1 LIISAND
8 ITSQRSTGSSLKE
21 TKATAGKTHRA
32 QPGKELIMAVI
43 SVNEQNYQEVI
54 GSGKTVLLDF
64 YADWCGPCR
73 RVSPLVE
80 RLAEEHPE
88 YAVGKVNV
96 DDEQEL
102 AVKFG
107 VMSIPMLAVIKG
119 GELVA
124 KNVGAIPYEAILDLV
139 QKA

>member
-1 LIISAND
+1 
-8 ITSQRSTGSSLKE
+8 
-21 TKATAGKTHRA
+21 
-32 QPGKELIMAVI
+32 MAVI

>member
-1 LIISAND
+1 
-8 ITSQRSTGSSLKE
+8 
-21 TKATAGKTHRA
+21 
-32 QPGKELIMAVI
+32 MAVI

-80 RLAEEHPE
+80 RLAEEYPE

>member
-1 LIISAND
+1 
-8 ITSQRSTGSSLKE
+8 
-21 TKATAGKTHRA
+21 
-32 QPGKELIMAVI
+32 MAVI

-54 GSGKTVLLDF
+54 DSGKVVLLDF

-88 YAVGKVNV
+88 YTVGKVNV

-102 AVKFG
+102 AMKFG
-107 VMSIPMLAVIKG
+107 VMSIPMLAVIKDG
-119 GELVA
+119 VPVA
-124 KNVGAIPYEAILDLV
+124 KNVGAIPYEEILELV
-139 QKA
+139 RKA

>member
-1 LIISAND
+1 
-8 ITSQRSTGSSLKE
+8 
-21 TKATAGKTHRA
+21 
-32 QPGKELIMAVI
+32 MAVI
-43 SVNEQNYQEVI
+43 SVNEKNYQEVI
-54 GSGKTVLLDF
+54 ESGKVVLLDF

-73 RVSPLVE
+73 RMSPLVE

-88 YAVGKVNV
+88 YAVGKINV

-102 AVKFG
+102 AEQFG
-107 VMSIPMLAVIKG
+107 VMSIPMLAGIKG

-124 KNVGAIPYEAILDLV
+124 KNVGAIPYEAILDMV

>member
-1 LIISAND
+1 MTRLRRE
-8 ITSQRSTGSSLKE
+8 QPST
-21 TKATAGKTHRA
+21 GKTHRA
-32 QPGKELIMAVI
+32 RPGKERIMAVI
-43 SVNEQNYQEVI
+43 SVNEKNYQEVI
-54 GSGKTVLLDF
+54 GNGKTVLLDF

-102 AVKFG
+102 AAQFG
-107 VMSIPMLAVIKG
+107 VMSIPMLAVIKDG
-119 GELVA
+119 KLAA
-124 KNVGAIPYEAILDLV
+124 KNVGAIPYDAILDLV

>member
-1 LIISAND
+1 
-8 ITSQRSTGSSLKE
+8 
-21 TKATAGKTHRA
+21 
-32 QPGKELIMAVI
+32 MAVI
-43 SVNEQNYQEVI
+43 SVNEKNYQEVI
-54 GSGKTVLLDF
+54 ESGKVVLLDF

-88 YAVGKVNV
+88 YVVGKINV

-102 AVKFG
+102 AEQFG

-124 KNVGAIPYEAILDLV
+124 KNVGAIPYEAIFDMV

>member
-1 LIISAND
+1 
-8 ITSQRSTGSSLKE
+8 
-21 TKATAGKTHRA
+21 
-32 QPGKELIMAVI
+32 MAVI

-88 YAVGKVNV
+88 YTVGKVNV

>member
-1 LIISAND
+1 
-8 ITSQRSTGSSLKE
+8 
-21 TKATAGKTHRA
+21 
-32 QPGKELIMAVI
+32 MAVI
-43 SVNEQNYQEVI
+43 SVNEKNYQEVI
-54 GSGKTVLLDF
+54 ESGKVVLLDF

-73 RVSPLVE
+73 RMSPLVE

-88 YAVGKVNV
+88 YAVGKINV

-102 AVKFG
+102 AEQFG

-124 KNVGAIPYEAILDLV
+124 KNVGAIPYEAILDMV

>member
-1 LIISAND
+1 MTRLSREQP
-8 ITSQRSTGSSLKE
+8 S
-21 TKATAGKTHRA
+21 AGKTHRA
-32 QPGKELIMAVI
+32 QPGKERTMAVI

-54 GSGKTVLLDF
+54 ESGKTVLLDF

-80 RLAEEHPE
+80 RLSEEHPE
-88 YAVGKVNV
+88 YTVGKVNV

-107 VMSIPMLAVIKG
+107 VMSIPMLAVIKDG
-119 GELVA
+119 KLAA